1 MNQEKFGKIIREIRK
16 KNGLT
21 QKEFAD
27 KYNVTYQAVSKWEN
41 GINMPDTILIKQI
54 SKDFDISLED
64 LFEGKL
70 KDKKHSHKKINILLI
85 LLLFLSILIIC
96 ILLVYAKKVD
106 NNFNFNTLSSSCSN
120 FELSGTIA
128 YNDKKTSIYITNI
141 KYCSNNDKENYEKIE
156 CILYESH
163 DDIDKKISI
172 YEYDENKQI
181 TLKEFLEKVTFSVDD
196 YQKSCKKY
204 SEDSLYL
211 TINATDKN
219 KKITTYNI
227 PLKLEKA
234 CD

>member
-1 MNQEKFGKIIREIRK
+1 MEQEKFGKIIKKIRK
-16 KNGLT
+16 NNNLT

-41 GINMPDTILIKQI
+41 GKNMPDTTLIKQI

-64 LFEGKL
+64 LFEGNL
-70 KDKKHSHKKINILLI
+70 KPKKESHKKINILLI
-85 LLLFLSILIIC
+85 LLLFIAIIIIC
-96 ILLVYAKKVD
+96 ILLFYVKKDD
-106 NNFNFNTLSSSCSN
+106 NNFSFNTLSSSCSN

-141 KYCSNNDKENYEKIE
+141 KYCSNNDKEHYKKIE

-163 DDIDKKISI
+163 ADIAKKISS
-172 YEYDENKQI
+172 YVYDENKEI
-181 TLKEFLEKVTFSVDD
+181 TLEEFLEKVTFSVDD

-211 TINATDKN
+211 AINATEKN
-219 KKITTYNI
+219 EKTTTYNI
-227 PLKLEKA
+227 PLKLDKT
-234 CD
+234 C